1 MRLTFVVSREI
12 MRGNSSAPSAEY
24 MDDVKRSLMLSMVMM
39 LMNVMNIGQENSFES
54 LQLSYQ
60 PVGNAI
66 VSIVLWYTCTLYL
79 LYCESLPEFSSTF
92 RLRE

>member
-1 MRLTFVVSREI
+1 

-24 MDDVKRSLMLSMVMM
+24 MDDVKRSLMLSMVM
-39 LMNVMNIGQENSFES
+39 LMNVMNIGQENGFES

-66 VSIVLWYTCTLYL
+66 VSIVLWYTLHL